1 MTLEWANLLQGFTG
15 LTWQAVLMMV
25 VGGVL
30 IWLAINKDYEPLLLL
45 PIGLGCI
52 LANIPGTGML
62 DEGGLLKVLYD
73 AGIENELFPS
83 LVFIGIGAM
92 TDFGPLLEN
101 PKFVLFGAA
110 AQFGIFGTLLLATLF
125 GFSINEAAS
134 IGIIGAADG
143 PTSIFV
149 ASELAPDLV
158 GPITVAAYSYMSL
171 VPVIQVPVMKALTTK
186 RERLIKMPYTEHPI
200 SKTTRILFPIVVT
213 LICGVIAPESTAL
226 IGMLMFGNLVREAGV
241 VERINQAAQNEIANI
256 VTTFLGHH
264 HRLDHGRRQVCDTP
278 YADDH
283 RHGFVRFYRRH
294 RRWRALWQADVRS
307 VWIQDQ
313 PAIRWLWYLGIPHVG
328 PRGAKD
334 RPRRRLYQLFAH
346 ARHGIQYLW
355 PDRFGDGRWRCAGA
369 AQLVLA
375 NRGNMPRLETTKR
388 CGDHL
393 RSAFCLVSWQ

>member
-1 MTLEWANLLQGFTG
+1 MAIGGLESLAAGITS
-15 LTWQAVLMMV
+15 LTWQAVVMMA

-30 IWLAINKDYEPLLLL
+30 IWLAIRYEYEPLLLL

-62 DEGGLLKVLYD
+62 DEHGLLTVLYN

-101 PKFVLFGAA
+101 PRYVLFGAA

-125 GFSINEAAS
+125 GFPINEAAS

-149 ASELAPDLV
+149 ASALAPRLV

-171 VPVIQVPVMKALTTK
+171 VPIIQPPVMKLLTT
-186 RERLIKMPYTEHPI
+186 RQERLIKMPYTSHPV

-213 LICGVIAPESTAL
+213 LVCGVIAPAATPL

-256 VTTFLGHH
+256 VTTFLGITIGSTMVADKFLQWDTILIIAMGLVAFI
-264 HRLDHGRRQVCDTP
+264 LDTAAGVLFGKLMNLISGGKINPLLGGCGISAFPMSARVVQKIGHDEDYTNFLLMHAMASNTSGQI
-278 YADDH
+278 A
-283 RHGFVRFYRRH
+283 
-294 RRWRALWQADVRS
+294 S
-307 VWIQDQ
+307 VM
-313 PAIRWLWYLGIPHVG
+313 
-328 PRGAKD
+328 
-334 RPRRRLYQLFAH
+334 
-346 ARHGIQYLW
+346 
-355 PDRFGDGRWRCAGA
+355 AGGV
-369 AQLVLA
+369 VLA
-375 NRGNMPRLETTKR
+375 L
-388 CGDHL
+388 L
-393 RSAFCLVSWQ
+393 R

>member
-1 MTLEWANLLQGFTG
+1 MEALSFANLLPNLTQGITA
-15 LTWQAVLMMV
+15 LTWKALVMMA

-30 IWLAINKDYEPLLLL
+30 IWLAIKYEYEPLLLL

-101 PKFVLFGAA
+101 PKYVLFGAA
-110 AQFGIFGTLLLATLF
+110 AQFGIFGTLLIATLL
-125 GFSINEAAS
+125 GFNINQAAS

-149 ASELAPDLV
+149 ASNLAPDLV

-171 VPVIQVPVMKALTTK
+171 VPVIQPPVMKALTTPA
-186 RERLIKMPYTEHPI
+186 ERRIKMPYTSRPV
-200 SKTTRILFPIVVT
+200 SKITRILFPIVVT
-213 LICGVIAPESTAL
+213 LACGVIAPAATPL

-256 VTTFLGHH
+256 VTTFLGITIGSTMVADKFLQWDTIKIIILGLVAFI
-264 HRLDHGRRQVCDTP
+264 LDTAAGVLFGKLMNFASGGKVNPLLGGCGISAFPMSARVVQKIGQEE
-278 YADDH
+278 DH
-283 RHGFVRFYRRH
+283 SNFLLMHAMASNTSGQI
-294 RRWRALWQADVRS
+294 AS
-307 VWIQDQ
+307 VM
-313 PAIRWLWYLGIPHVG
+313 
-328 PRGAKD
+328 
-334 RPRRRLYQLFAH
+334 
-346 ARHGIQYLW
+346 
-355 PDRFGDGRWRCAGA
+355 AGGV
-369 AQLVLA
+369 VLA
-375 NRGNMPRLETTKR
+375 LLG
-388 CGDHL
+388 G
-393 RSAFCLVSWQ
+393 S